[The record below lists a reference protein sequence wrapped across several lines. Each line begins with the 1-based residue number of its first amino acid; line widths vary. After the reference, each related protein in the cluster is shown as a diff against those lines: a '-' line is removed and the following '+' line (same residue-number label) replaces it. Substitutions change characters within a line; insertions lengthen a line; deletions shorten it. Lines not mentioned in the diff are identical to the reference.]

1 MDSLNAGV
9 SVIATAHAS
18 NLEELLRRR
27 QIARLLTEGAFQ
39 KIVFLKAQTSPLKWR
54 GCLTGRRSMLKL
66 IGIGLMIAA
75 TTMVGLNMSAS
86 LSKRVSELEA
96 SLVLLEK
103 MQTYLRYEQTPT
115 DELIEKLATLEL
127 FGSLRFLTEC
137 RRDMGKG
144 TPFPQ
149 AWRAGVNRAKGAM
162 HLWLGQGF
170 GGGAWNI
177 PDYRHVRR
185 PGADQRLGRHPGYAS
200 GQPTG
205 STAKKRYLWQA
216 VSFPGGFV
224 RGGNRNLLALI
235 PSGRTALIKKA
246 GNEKHGG

>member
-1 MDSLNAGV
+1 
-9 SVIATAHAS
+9 
-18 NLEELLRRR
+18 
-27 QIARLLTEGAFQ
+27 
-39 KIVFLKAQTSPLKWR
+39 
-54 GCLTGRRSMLKL
+54 MLKL

-162 HLWLGQGF
+162 HLSDKDLE
-170 GGGAWNI
+170 A
-177 PDYRHVRR
+177 
-185 PGADQRLGRHPGYAS
+185 
-200 GQPTG
+200 
-205 STAKKRYLWQA
+205 
-216 VSFPGGFV
+216 V
-224 RGGNRNLLALI
+224 RGISQIIGMSDAQGQISALDVTQDMLRDSLQEARQKKDTYGRLYRSLGVLSGVGIGIFLL
-235 PSGRTALIKKA
+235 
-246 GNEKHGG
+246 

>member
-1 MDSLNAGV
+1 
-9 SVIATAHAS
+9 
-18 NLEELLRRR
+18 
-27 QIARLLTEGAFQ
+27 
-39 KIVFLKAQTSPLKWR
+39 
-54 GCLTGRRSMLKL
+54 
-66 IGIGLMIAA
+66 
-75 TTMVGLNMSAS
+75 MSAS

-162 HLWLGQGF
+162 HLSDKDLEAVRGISQIIGMSDAQGQISALDVTQDMLRDSLQEARQKKIPMAGYIVPWGF
-170 GGGAWNI
+170 CPGWESESSCFN
-177 PDYRHVRR
+177 PV
-185 PGADQRLGRHPGYAS
+185 GADGAYKKGR
-200 GQPTG
+200 
-205 STAKKRYLWQA
+205 K
-216 VSFPGGFV
+216 
-224 RGGNRNLLALI
+224 
-235 PSGRTALIKKA
+235 
-246 GNEKHGG
+246 